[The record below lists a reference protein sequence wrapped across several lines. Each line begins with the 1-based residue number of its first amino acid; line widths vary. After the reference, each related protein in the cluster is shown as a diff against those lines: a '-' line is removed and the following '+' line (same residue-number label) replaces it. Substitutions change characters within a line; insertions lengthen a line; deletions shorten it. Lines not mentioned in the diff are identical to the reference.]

1 MNMSGGIFQRRR
13 FLPALCVLLV
23 LLICAAAL
31 GMAVGTLPFTLGELW
46 ETLTGGGTR
55 RQRIALFSIR
65 FPRLTAGLLTGGALA
80 ASGTVLQSVTGN
92 DLAEPGVLGIGSGAA
107 LFVTLYI
114 YLTNGNNYYGLPVFT
129 ALTLPVFA
137 FLGGGAAAL
146 LVYALSRRHGRAM
159 PDRLLLMGIAV
170 NAAFGAIIIFIQIR
184 FGTKD
189 FNRVLMWTS
198 GSIWGS
204 GWMAVLTCAPL
215 LCLLCGAALFQSRY
229 LDLYTL
235 GDETAAGL
243 GVDVE
248 KRRRGLI
255 TLAAA
260 LAAVAASLAGNVA
273 FAGLMAPHIARKLA
287 GPRHR
292 YLMPAAI
299 LTGMLLVI
307 TADMAAKNL
316 FAPVELHLG
325 AVISMIGAPYFIYL
339 ILKKQE

>member
-1 MNMSGGIFQRRR
+1 
-13 FLPALCVLLV
+13 
-23 LLICAAAL
+23 
-31 GMAVGTLPFTLGELW
+31 
-46 ETLTGGGTR
+46 
-55 RQRIALFSIR
+55 
-65 FPRLTAGLLTGGALA
+65 
-80 ASGTVLQSVTGN
+80 
-92 DLAEPGVLGIGSGAA
+92 
-107 LFVTLYI
+107 
-114 YLTNGNNYYGLPVFT
+114 
-129 ALTLPVFA
+129 
-137 FLGGGAAAL
+137 
-146 LVYALSRRHGRAM
+146 
-159 PDRLLLMGIAV
+159 
-170 NAAFGAIIIFIQIR
+170 
-184 FGTKD
+184 
-189 FNRVLMWTS
+189 MWTS